1 MLNYSRLFYSSIT
14 IAISFNYTKNIA
26 SHDYVVIIQRQLWK
40 VITANDKASVSGVS
54 IEGQGKRN
62 SVNYISGQSTASKI
76 VD

>member
-1 MLNYSRLFYSSIT
+1 M
-14 IAISFNYTKNIA
+14 A

-40 VITANDKASVSGVS
+40 VIIANDTASVSRVS

>member
-1 MLNYSRLFYSSIT
+1 M
-14 IAISFNYTKNIA
+14 A

-40 VITANDKASVSGVS
+40 VIIANDIASASRVS

-62 SVNYISGQSTASKI
+62 SVNYISGHSTASKI